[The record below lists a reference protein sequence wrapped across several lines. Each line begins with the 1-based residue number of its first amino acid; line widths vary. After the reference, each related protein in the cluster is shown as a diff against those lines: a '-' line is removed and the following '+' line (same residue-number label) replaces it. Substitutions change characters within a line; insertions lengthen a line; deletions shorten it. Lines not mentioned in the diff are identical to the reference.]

1 MDTGKYLVLHSA
13 YEVVC
18 TDSTGTCSSWKNE
31 SCHAMPACLPACLPA
46 CVSLDLLLDGGTC
59 PGSRL
64 HTFQHKYTASMAGS
78 TPVHSL
84 Q

>member
-1 MDTGKYLVLHSA
+1 MDTVSTWYFIQHMKLCAQTVQVP
-13 YEVVC
+13 VVRGRM
-18 TDSTGTCSSWKNE
+18 S
-31 SCHAMPACLPACLPA
+31 HAMPCLPACLPA

-64 HTFQHKYTASMAGS
+64 HIFQHQYTASMAGS

-84 Q
+84 KVQ